1 VRPRPQPPARGTAN
15 RRCTAQLVVL
25 ARWPAP
31 LRCKSR
37 LAAGVGSVRAA
48 AVQRRLSGHVLQVAA
63 EAVSL
68 ARSDARVP
76 AAELVLAASG
86 LGPQAAQR
94 WGQGLGADRTVL
106 QGRGG
111 LGLRLQRQLRRARR
125 EGATRVVLIG
135 SDLPELAATDL
146 LQALELL
153 GRHPLVLGPAVDG
166 GYWLIGL
173 GGLWPALFAGHDG
186 AIPWGGD
193 QVLAQTLQIAGNLE
207 LEAALL
213 PLRPD
218 LDHPSDLARW
228 R

>member
-1 VRPRPQPPARGTAN
+1 
-15 RRCTAQLVVL
+15 VVL

-37 LAAGVGSVRAA
+37 LAAGVGSTRAA

-68 ARSDARVP
+68 SCREANLP

-86 LGPQAAQR
+86 LGPQAARR

-135 SDLPELAATDL
+135 SDLPELATTDL
-146 LQALELL
+146 LLALDLL

-173 GGLWPALFAGHDG
+173 GGLWPALFAGRDS

-193 QVLAQTLQIAGNLE
+193 QVLAQTLAVARDLG

-213 PLRPD
+213 PLRSD
-218 LDHPSDLARW
+218 LDHASDLVRW